1 MMNWDSVKNFIGDAA
16 PIVGGLLAPATGGI
30 SVAVGGL
37 IAKTLG
43 VEEKPEA
50 VMEALQTNPEALL
63 KIKELEKDERIAELQ
78 AEMQTKQMY
87 ADSEKGNIQTIVNAQ
102 DMYKVKNEQSDK
114 IADSIFRYNLW
125 LIGVAV
131 VAAICVPMYIKDVA
145 AIAVVSNITGM
156 VIKTLFDERSTVI
169 NFFFGSSMGSRKAQE
184 ALINKG

>member
-43 VEEKPEA
+43 VEERPEA

-63 KIKELEKDERIAELQ
+63 KIKELEKDERIAMLQ
-78 AEMQTKQMY
+78 AEMQSKQML
-87 ADSEKGNIQTIVNAQ
+87 ADSEKINLSTVSGAQ
-102 DMYKVKNEQSDK
+102 DMYKSKNEQADK

-125 LIGVAV
+125 LIGVTV
-131 VAAICVPMYIKDVA
+131 LAAICVPMYIKDVA
-145 AIAVVSNITGM
+145 AVAVVSNITGM

-169 NFFFGSSMGSRKAQE
+169 NFFFLSSMGSRKAQE
-184 ALINKG
+184 AVTNKG